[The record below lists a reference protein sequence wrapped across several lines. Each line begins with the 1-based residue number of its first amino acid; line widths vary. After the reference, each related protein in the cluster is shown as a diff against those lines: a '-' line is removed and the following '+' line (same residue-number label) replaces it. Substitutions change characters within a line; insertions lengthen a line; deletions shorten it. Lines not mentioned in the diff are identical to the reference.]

1 MPNGSNSAAMRGSGR
16 TKRGQHSQSIEPSRP
31 TKIADLQSP
40 NLLGSERAKWSTGNA
55 HKSQG
60 ERECRRKPGTAGRR
74 RASRRRPNRPAPMSL
89 RCSANESTAIRR
101 RRSVIGIGA
110 VWRRSDA
117 REQWSISAELHCR
130 GWLRGGSGEL
140 SISCC
145 GWTPQSR
152 IGIIGLDLVL
162 RDLSGRRSTH
172 HGPLNRRD
180 HCSAVGEIAAN
191 AYVKDRV
198 IREPCLS
205 QAAPRTDS

>member
-1 MPNGSNSAAMRGSGR
+1 MPNGSNSAAMMASGR

-74 RASRRRPNRPAPMSL
+74 RASRRRPNRPARMSL
-89 RCSANESTAIRR
+89 RRSARESTAIHR

-117 REQWSISAELHCR
+117 REQWSISAKLHSR

-140 SISCC
+140 SISCWWLDSAIAHRYYWA
-145 GWTPQSR
+145 GFGLTRPIRSAFNSSQASTSSR
-152 IGIIGLDLVL
+152 PLP
-162 RDLSGRRSTH
+162 SSRRSRRQRRRERPGY
-172 HGPLNRRD
+172 HGS
-180 HCSAVGEIAAN
+180 HA
-191 AYVKDRV
+191 
-198 IREPCLS
+198 
-205 QAAPRTDS
+205 QMQ